1 MLRLWVLFLWT
12 RKGGWG
18 YSLGMASHTGTDT
31 GISVYE
37 ALADR
42 IRQRIR
48 TSQYQPGQLIG
59 TEHELARRESI
70 SRMTVRRASELL
82 VNEGLLERRPG
93 KGLFLR
99 GAHVST
105 RTVQV
110 VAGNLT
116 WEPSL
121 QVSRGVQGMAR
132 QRGIQVQLYDA
143 HGDIESDFTILRQL
157 PDSSAKGAII
167 ISLHN
172 AAFNEEVCRLRMRG
186 FPLVLIDQQMRDI
199 AVSSVVADNHAGG
212 MMAGKALIELGHRR
226 IAFVG
231 DLIATTVRDRLTGLR
246 DAMGDAGLSFD
257 RTLVADLLEEKDR
270 LGDWSGRIDECVRQ
284 LMGRED
290 RPTAIFCSC
299 DAVARTAYRTLAAM
313 GLRVPGDVSVIGFD
327 DDPLAEWLTPGLS
340 TVRQPFMAMGQAAME
355 LLTLQMTHP
364 NSPVE
369 HRSLPVELVMR
380 GSTAAP
386 PTV

>member
-1 MLRLWVLFLWT
+1 M
-12 RKGGWG
+12 
-18 YSLGMASHTGTDT
+18 SSHTGTDT
-31 GISVYE
+31 STSIYE

-99 GAHVST
+99 DTRVST
-105 RTVQV
+105 RTIQV
-110 VAGNLT
+110 IAGNLM
-116 WEPSL
+116 WEPSM
-121 QVSRGVQGMAR
+121 QVSRGVQTIAR
-132 QRGIQVQLYDA
+132 QRGVQVQLYDA
-143 HGDIESDFTILRQL
+143 HGDIESDLRMMREL
-157 PDSSAKGAII
+157 PETSAKGAII
-167 ISLHN
+167 ISLHH

-186 FPLVLIDQQMRDI
+186 FPIVLIDQQMHDI
-199 AVSSVVADNHAGG
+199 SVSSVTADNHAGG
-212 MMAGKALIELGHRR
+212 LAVGKALIELGHRR

-231 DLIATTVRDRLTGLR
+231 DLIATTVSDRLTGLR
-246 DAMGDAGLSFD
+246 DAIGDAGLPFD
-257 RTLVADLLEEKDR
+257 RTLVEDLLQEKDR
-270 LGDWSGRIDECVRQ
+270 LGDWSDRIDDCVRR
-284 LMGRED
+284 LMNRAD

-313 GLRVPGDVSVIGFD
+313 GLSVPDEVSVVGFD
-327 DDPLAEWLTPGLS
+327 DDPIAEWLTPALT
-340 TVRQPFMAMGQAAME
+340 TVRQPFMAMGQAAMD
-355 LLTLQMTHP
+355 LLNRQMTHSNAP
-364 NSPVE
+364 AEHLSMPVD
-369 HRSLPVELVMR
+369 LVMR

-386 PTV
+386 TAASR